1 LKITHWRG
9 RDSTLSNRSVTEIP
23 QVENHALAWAG

>member
-1 LKITHWRG
+1 VGGIAHYHI
-9 RDSTLSNRSVTEIP
+9 STLANRSVTEIP